1 VTITSDDIARI
12 RAIIDALDPVAR
24 ATTAH
29 ALTLHEQVLALK
41 ALVAAPPP
49 PPDPTYTLEA
59 SAREVPEGGSVT
71 ITLRTTGV
79 AAGTAVGYT
88 ITGIAASD
96 VDVPPSGVLR
106 VGQDGTARLP
116 IRPTL
121 DAATEGHEVMTIGA
135 GPAEPVK
142 VLVLDTSIAPP
153 PGPTY
158 SLVADPPIVDEGA
171 VVTFR
176 LSTTGVPAGTTL
188 PYRLTGISEA
198 DVSGPL
204 SGVMTVFDDGSAVVG
219 VALRADGATEGIETI
234 RCSVGDGLATVTAT
248 VRDTS
253 TAPPPPPGTRVEVR
267 GPNVLRKPP
276 GGLNNFDNGILD
288 YLDVSDLPPPAPW
301 EVYADDRQT
310 IAPSRGGV
318 EALHLWQ
325 RFHVF
330 GHTQGLYQPMP
341 RMVDGQLRQ
350 IYPNA
355 GNFPDHAALKLRLGP
370 SAGGEHLVHG
380 PRGVSVPTPYTT
392 WHGHT
397 RREGA
402 VVHESPEIPLYVGIT
417 LHGHMVYAMRD
428 GSMRLAGIV
437 PVESWSNDFSFF
449 DADRKVFF
457 YTDTGKGRVMRV
469 DRRTTPWTVTTLAEG
484 FRQAD
489 SCRAVGSTLYVT
501 DSVAGEVWGVDTATG
516 AKRLVCRLPQAF
528 WVDYFS
534 DGTLAVAKTTLAVH
548 RIDPATGTVGPN
560 ITPSGY
566 VQPAQA
572 WVTVDVDRW
581 GHMGEVDTF
590 VVLGVTASSG
600 GFHRVS
606 KTGAVRMPE
615 YGKFGNAAGPV
626 KWVGEPWGHY
636 PWTGAH
642 HPDEALLLTQGM
654 ANLVPQIVAVVERP
668 GWVGMKNPDSHA
680 GWYALGRNI
689 ALLGDTGPRLS
700 TRYTT
705 LLPQLAAGG
714 GGLITADHMAHW
726 THDRLR
732 EFLLAG
738 CLGVQPRAFDRDA
751 VQGWGMCMLMHSQ
764 RYLLEGWPLVQRW
777 VDYCRALPA

>member
-1 VTITSDDIARI
+1 
-12 RAIIDALDPVAR
+12 
-24 ATTAH
+24 
-29 ALTLHEQVLALK
+29 
-41 ALVAAPPP
+41 
-49 PPDPTYTLEA
+49 
-59 SAREVPEGGSVT
+59 
-71 ITLRTTGV
+71 
-79 AAGTAVGYT
+79 
-88 ITGIAASD
+88 
-96 VDVPPSGVLR
+96 
-106 VGQDGTARLP
+106 
-116 IRPTL
+116 
-121 DAATEGHEVMTIGA
+121 MTIGA

-310 IAPSRGGV
+310 LAPSRGGV

-325 RFHVF
+325 RYHLF

-355 GNFPDHAALKLRLGP
+355 GNFPEHAVLKLRVGP
-370 SAGGEHLVHG
+370 AGGGEHLVHG

-402 VVHESPEIPLYVGIT
+402 VVHDSPAIPLFVGLT

-428 GSMRLAGIV
+428 GSMVEGGIV
-437 PVESWSNDFSFF
+437 PVESWANDFAFYEAERKIFF
-449 DADRKVFF
+449 YVDTGGANDLVAPQVSLGGAKTPFVGGLRPAISPAPGTARKVNLLFMQPSGQTRWWQYDPDAINVDF
-457 YTDTGKGRVMRV
+457 NCVAGAQMPAPSGFTIPRGAKVAGRGAIALP
-469 DRRTTPWTVTTLAEG
+469 RTQLLGITPKTVLIQGQELGLEFSGDLVFDDSATLAEA
-484 FRQAD
+484 R
-489 SCRAVGSTLYVT
+489 
-501 DSVAGEVWGVDTATG
+501 E
-516 AKRLVCRLPQAF
+516 
-528 WVDYFS
+528 
-534 DGTLAVAKTTLAVH
+534 
-548 RIDPATGTVGPN
+548 I
-560 ITPSGY
+560 
-566 VQPAQA
+566 
-572 WVTVDVDRW
+572 
-581 GHMGEVDTF
+581 
-590 VVLGVTASSG
+590 SS
-600 GFHRVS
+600 
-606 KTGAVRMPE
+606 
-615 YGKFGNAAGPV
+615 
-626 KWVGEPWGHY
+626 
-636 PWTGAH
+636 
-642 HPDEALLLTQGM
+642 
-654 ANLVPQIVAVVERP
+654 
-668 GWVGMKNPDSHA
+668 
-680 GWYALGRNI
+680 I
-689 ALLGDTGPRLS
+689 A
-700 TRYTT
+700 
-705 LLPQLAAGG
+705 
-714 GGLITADHMAHW
+714 II
-726 THDRLR
+726 
-732 EFLLAG
+732 
-738 CLGVQPRAFDRDA
+738 C
-751 VQGWGMCMLMHSQ
+751 SQ
-764 RYLLEGWPLVQRW
+764 
-777 VDYCRALPA
+777 

>member
-1 VTITSDDIARI
+1 MTITSDDIARI

-301 EVYADDRQT
+301 EVYADDQQT
-310 IAPSRGGV
+310 LAPSRGGV
-318 EALHLWQ
+318 EALALWQ
-325 RFHVF
+325 RYHLF

-341 RMVDGQLRQ
+341 RMVDGQLVQ

-355 GNFPDHAALKLRLGP
+355 GNFPDHAVHLLRKG
-370 SAGGEHLVHG
+370 SERLVHG
-380 PRGVSVPTPYTT
+380 PRGVSVPSPYTT

-397 RREGA
+397 RREGS
-402 VVHESPEIPLYVGIT
+402 VVHTSPAIPLYVGLT
-417 LHGHMVYAMRD
+417 LHGHVIYAMRD
-428 GSMRLAGIV
+428 GSMVEGGVV
-437 PVESWSNDFSFF
+437 PVDSWANDFAFYE
-449 DADRKVFF
+449 AERKVFF
-457 YTDTGKGRVMRV
+457 YVDTGKGRLMRA
-469 DRRTTPWTVTTLAEG
+469 DRRTTPWTVTALAGG

-489 SCRAVGSTLYVT
+489 SCRAVGETVYVT
-501 DSVAGEVWGVDTATG
+501 DSLAGEVWAVDARSG
-516 AKRLVCRLPQAF
+516 AKRLVCRIPNAF
-528 WVDYFS
+528 WVDAFS
-534 DGTLAVAKTTLAVH
+534 DGTLAVATRMLAVH
-548 RIDPATGTVGPN
+548 RVDPATGSVGPN
-560 ITPSGY
+560 LTPSVYLSPG
-566 VQPAQA
+566 AQA

-581 GHMGEVDTF
+581 GHMGAVDSF
-590 VVLGVTASSG
+590 VVLGVTAAVR
-600 GFHRVS
+600 GFHRLS
-606 KTGAVRMPE
+606 KTGATVEPP
-615 YGKFGNAAGPV
+615 FGNFAVACGPLT
-626 KWVGEPWGHY
+626 WVSEPWGHY

-642 HPDEALLLTQGM
+642 HPDEALLMVQGM
-654 ANLVPQIVAVVERP
+654 ANLVPQLIVVKEPRP
-668 GWVGMKNPDSHA
+668 GWVGMRTPDSHA
-680 GWYALGRNI
+680 GWYDLGRNI
-689 ALLGDTGPRLS
+689 SLYGDTGPRLS

-714 GGLITADHMAHW
+714 GGLVTADHMAHW
-726 THDRLR
+726 SHDQLR
-732 EFLLAG
+732 AFLLAG
-738 CLGVQPRAFDRDA
+738 CLGVQPRDFNRDA
-751 VQGWGMCMLMHSQ
+751 VQGWGMRVLLNSQ
-764 RYLLEGWPLVQRW
+764 RYLIDGWPLVQRW
-777 VDYCRALPA
+777 IDYCRALPA

>member
-1 VTITSDDIARI
+1 MTITSDDIARI

-79 AAGTAVGYT
+79 AAGTAVGYS
-88 ITGIAASD
+88 ITGVSTSD
-96 VDVPPSGVLR
+96 LDVPLDGALLI
-106 VGQDGTARLP
+106 GQDGTARIFITP
-116 IRPTL
+116 RA
-121 DAATEGHEVMTIGA
+121 DATTEGDETMTISA
-135 GPAEPVK
+135 GPAEPIK
-142 VLVLDTSIAPP
+142 VRIVDASVQPPLPP
-153 PGPTY
+153 P
-158 SLVADPPIVDEGA
+158 A
-171 VVTFR
+171 
-176 LSTTGVPAGTTL
+176 
-188 PYRLTGISEA
+188 
-198 DVSGPL
+198 
-204 SGVMTVFDDGSAVVG
+204 
-219 VALRADGATEGIETI
+219 
-234 RCSVGDGLATVTAT
+234 
-248 VRDTS
+248 
-253 TAPPPPPGTRVEVR
+253 PGTRIEVR
-267 GPNVLRKPP
+267 GPNIKKVGP
-276 GGLNNFDNGILD
+276 GEANNFDNGIPD
-288 YLDVSDLPPPAPW
+288 FIDVSSLPGPVPW